1 MSTPQAVVG
10 LARVSNRIRLGFA
23 RLLYDGFFDL
33 MMSDRSWQEAVIDSL
48 APRAD
53 DRILDFGAGSGSMA
67 IMLALRFPSSSFI
80 AVDPDPSSA
89 SKAVRDITRHHI
101 ENVQVLAETTGDRFS
116 FGAGSFDKAVSVLT
130 FHDRSPDE
138 KYRLANELRRV
149 LRRGGTLH
157 VADYDKPTN
166 SNEHRILKFTERIS
180 GPAAATPH
188 LNGSWTGSLVKAG
201 FVGLRRQSSQS
212 VGIGRIS
219 VVRARKP

>member
-1 MSTPQAVVG
+1 MSPPQAVVG

-23 RLLYDGFFDL
+23 RLLYEGFFDVV
-33 MMSDRSWQEAVIDSL
+33 MSDRSWQEAVIDSL

-67 IMLALRFPSSSFI
+67 IMLALRFPSTTFV
-80 AVDPDPSSA
+80 AVDPDPSSVA
-89 SKAVRDITRHHI
+89 KAVRDITRRHI

-116 FGAGSFDKAVSVLT
+116 FGTGSFDKAVSVLT

-138 KYRLANELRRV
+138 KYRLANELRRI

-157 VADYDKPTN
+157 VADYDKPIN

-188 LNGSWTGSLVKAG
+188 LNGSWTGFLVKAG
-201 FVGLRRQSSQS
+201 FVGIRRQSSQS